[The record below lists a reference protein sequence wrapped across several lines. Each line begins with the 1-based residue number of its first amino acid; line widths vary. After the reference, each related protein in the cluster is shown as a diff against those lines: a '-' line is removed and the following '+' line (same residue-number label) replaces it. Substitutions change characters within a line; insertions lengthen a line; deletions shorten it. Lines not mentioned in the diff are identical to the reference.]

1 MSLLVRTLILFDQG
15 PHLRLHLTLI
25 TSLLHPN
32 TIMLGVRVSAKKLG
46 RGKPNRQPA
55 TRGEVSTGE

>member
-32 TIMLGVRVSAKKLG
+32 TIMLGVRVSTKKLG
-46 RGKPNRQPA
+46 RGRPNRQPV
-55 TRGEVSTGE
+55 TRCEVSTDE